1 MLWETV
7 LHNPNNN
14 NNNNNNNN
22 MPLYNLLVREYKHPN
37 HKYYADGETD
47 IHREG
52 ERERERAYLH
62 FISLQPLTRSTE

>member
-1 MLWETV
+1 
-7 LHNPNNN
+7 
-14 NNNNNNNN
+14 
-22 MPLYNLLVREYKHPN
+22 MPLYNLLVREFKRPN

-52 ERERERAYLH
+52 EGEGEGERADLH